1 MINELLASPFV
12 LKLGV
17 SLQKDVEK
25 LCNDHKSVCGNAL
38 DALIPLV
45 WPFYEM
51 QSSRSAR
58 GQTISLAEM
67 VSINLNLSLDKEQQ
81 TSDWGCRPLNAQQ
94 RTYAALDAWICLPL
108 FDALFASPLRL
119 SLSPPLP
126 CGLHTAPWD
135 HHLAPHRPPRLET
148 RVVPADVAGVDR
160 YLQRSMAI
168 FKRSYLQEVVLRS
181 LPADVAGVDRYLQ
194 EVVRYLRSLPA
205 GSAVPLTGESAPSSR
220 GGLCVWVLVG
230 VRPSRRGGLCVGA
243 RRGA

>member
-126 CGLHTAPWD
+126 CGLRTAPWH
-135 HHLAPHRPPRLET
+135 HHLAPHLPPRLET
-148 RVVPADVAGVDR
+148 RVV
-160 YLQRSMAI
+160 
-168 FKRSYLQEVVLRS
+168 
-181 LPADVAGVDRYLQ
+181 PADVAGVDRYLQ

>member
-135 HHLAPHRPPRLET
+135 HHLAPHLPPRLET

-160 YLQRSMAI
+160 YLERSLKIDRI
-168 FKRSYLQEVVLRS
+168 FNDPLRS
-181 LPADVAGVDRYLQ
+181 LPAGVDRYLQ

-220 GGLCVWVLVG
+220 GGLCVWVLVR